1 MKFNDIN
8 NNHYLIKK
16 YFLIFF
22 MFFLSCNFNFY
33 SQQKSRKNNFY
44 KKAISL
50 KFSNQDSAIYYFK
63 RGYNLSIQQ
72 KDTVN
77 AIKYLVGLSDL
88 YSHKLNYEKSY
99 DGYWKALLFAEKSND
114 SISKAKI
121 YIGLGWLYSF
131 YKRDTK
137 AIEYFNKSSA
147 IRKKLINTKKLNK
160 SNLSQNYFAFV
171 CHYRTNNNFTKA
183 RLYLDSLKQVHDT
196 KQTSSKSFY
205 YESEFGY
212 LAALDGDSKTAL
224 KKLYR
229 SKKYFENN
237 YPSYLV
243 VINALIAKVFLK
255 INEFQKAENYFK
267 KSLEISEKYN
277 SHLNY
282 TLDVYNQLYQL
293 SLKNNRYKK
302 AINYLKKANELDHKI
317 FGINSPENAPLFKI
331 KDQYRIEKDKQTQL
345 INQQKI
351 EALERE
357 DKIWF
362 LQSILLSITIISL
375 ILFGYFYFQK
385 IREKH
390 KNEQQLLKEKQ
401 KIELK
406 RQKEIIE
413 IKNKELTESAL
424 RIIEKDEF
432 IDSINKKLKNES
444 GKIDVNIIKRIIK
457 NIQGNS
463 KSNWSEFEAR
473 FTSINQSFY
482 EELKTKFPNLKQSD
496 LKLCALA
503 KLNFSSKDMAKLLG
517 ISVESV
523 HTSRSRLR
531 KKLGLNRNDNLEEF
545 INNL

>member
-1 MKFNDIN
+1 MEFNDIN
-8 NNHYLIKK
+8 NNHYSTKK
-16 YFLIFF
+16 YFIVFLVL
-22 MFFLSCNFNFY
+22 FLSCTFNFY
-33 SQQKSRKNNFY
+33 SQKKNIKNNFY

-50 KFSNQDSAIYYFK
+50 RFSNQDSAIYYFK
-63 RGYNLSIQQ
+63 KGYDVSIQQ
-72 KDTVN
+72 KDTVD
-77 AIKYLVGLSDL
+77 AIKYLMGLSDL

-99 DGYWKALLFAEKSND
+99 DGYWKALLLAEKSND
-114 SISKAKI
+114 SISKPKI

-131 YKRDTK
+131 YKRNEK

-147 IRKKLINTKKLNK
+147 IRKELINRKQKNK
-160 SNLSQNYFAFV
+160 NSLSQNYFALV

-183 RLYLDSLKQVHDT
+183 RLYLDSLKLVQDA
-196 KQTSSKSFY
+196 KQKSNKSFY

-212 LAALDGDSKTAL
+212 LAALDGDHKTAL
-224 KKLYR
+224 QKLYR
-229 SKKYFENN
+229 SKKYFESNT
-237 YPSYLV
+237 PSYLV
-243 VINALIAKVFLK
+243 VIHTLIAKVFLS
-255 INEFQKAENYFK
+255 INEYQKAENNFK

-282 TLDVYNQLYQL
+282 RLDVYNQLYQL
-293 SLKNNRYKK
+293 CLRNNRYKK
-302 AINYLKKANELDHKI
+302 AISYLKKANELDHKI
-317 FGINSPENAPLFKI
+317 FGINSPENAPLFEI

-351 EALERE
+351 KALERE

-362 LQSILLSITIISL
+362 LQSILLVITIIFL

-390 KNEQQLLKEKQ
+390 KNEQHLLKEKQ
-401 KIELK
+401 KLELK

-432 IDSINKKLKNES
+432 IDSINKKLRNES
-444 GKIDVNIIKRIIK
+444 GKIDVTIIKRIIK

-482 EELKTKFPNLKQSD
+482 KELKTKFPNLRQSD

>member
-8 NNHYLIKK
+8 NNHYLTNK
-16 YFLIFF
+16 YFLG
-22 MFFLSCNFNFY
+22 FLLLFLGCTFKHY
-33 SQQKSRKNNFY
+33 SQD
-44 KKAISL
+44 KKVKDPLYNKALSL

-63 RGYNLSIQQ
+63 KGYNLRIAQ
-72 KDTVN
+72 KDTVG
-77 AIKYLVGLSDL
+77 AIQQLMGLSDL

-99 DGYWKALLFAEKSND
+99 DGYWKALLLAEKSND
-114 SISKAKI
+114 SISKSKI

-131 YKRDTK
+131 YKRDKK

-147 IRKKLINTKKLNK
+147 IRKGLHQLKKIHR
-160 SNLSQNYFAFV
+160 SYLSQNYFAFV
-171 CHYRTNNNFTKA
+171 CHYRTNNNFSKA
-183 RLYLDSLKQVHDT
+183 RLYLDSLKQVKDSYL
-196 KQTSSKSFY
+196 KSSKSFY

-212 LAALDGDSKTAL
+212 LASLDGNHKTAL

-229 SKKYFENN
+229 SKKYFENSN
-237 YPSYLV
+237 PSYLV
-243 VINALIAKVFLK
+243 VIHTLIAKVFLRMNDDK
-255 INEFQKAENYFK
+255 NAEKHFR
-267 KSLEISEKYN
+267 KSLKISETYN

-282 TLDVYNQLYQL
+282 KLDVYNQLYQL
-293 SLKNNRYKK
+293 SLKTNRYKK
-302 AINYLKKANELDHKI
+302 AIDYLLKAKDLDHKI
-317 FGINSPENAPLFKI
+317 FGINSLENAPLFEI

-345 INQQKI
+345 FNQQKI
-351 EALERE
+351 KELEHE

-390 KNEQQLLKEKQ
+390 KNEKNLLKEKQ
-401 KIELK
+401 KLELK
-406 RQKEIIE
+406 KQKEIIE

-432 IDSINKKLKNES
+432 IDSINRKLKNES
-444 GKIDVNIIKRIIK
+444 GKIDVNIIKRIIR

-482 EELKTKFPNLKQSD
+482 EELKTKFPNLRQSD

-503 KLNFSSKDMAKLLG
+503 KLNFSSKDMSKLLG